1 MADQV
6 IERSTASIDNMTA
19 RFLIEEVA
27 DLTVM
32 DLYVDPRNPGQVVM
46 SYQGREQHCAVTDVT
61 VMFSKERVEPGWTA
75 LRENGTCIGYA
86 HIRDRRLN

>member
-6 IERSTASIDNMTA
+6 IERSKASLTDGIAT
-19 RFLIEEVA
+19 FLIEEVA
-27 DLTVM
+27 DLQVM
-32 DLYVDPRNPGQVVM
+32 DIYVDPRNPGEVVM
-46 SYQGREQHCAVTDVT
+46 SYQGREQHCAVMNVT

-75 LRENGTCIGYA
+75 PRENGTCIGYA

>member
-6 IERSTASIDNMTA
+6 IERSTADINNMTA
-19 RFLIEEVA
+19 HFLIEEVA

>member
-6 IERSTASIDNMTA
+6 IERSSASLNSGIA

-27 DLTVM
+27 DLQVL
-32 DLYVDPRNPGQVVM
+32 DIYVDPRNPGEVVM
-46 SYQGREQHCAVTDVT
+46 SYQGREQNCAVTDVT
-61 VMFSKERVEPGWTA
+61 VMFSKERVEPGWTT

-86 HIRDRRLN
+86 HINGRQLS